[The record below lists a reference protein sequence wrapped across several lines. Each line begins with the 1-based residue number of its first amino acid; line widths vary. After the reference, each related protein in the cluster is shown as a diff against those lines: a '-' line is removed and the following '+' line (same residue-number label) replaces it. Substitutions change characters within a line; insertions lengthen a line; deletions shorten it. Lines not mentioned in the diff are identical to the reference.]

1 MWLDPN
7 ADGCVYDT
15 VDCYHT
21 CEGCHWAYRHLGGV
35 WEDPDADEDEDVL
48 EEDL

>member
-15 VDCYHT
+15 VDCYHN
-21 CEGCHWAYRHLGGV
+21 CEGCEWSYPEFGGT
-35 WEDPDADEDEDVL
+35 WTDPEDDTEDDTDEDE
-48 EEDL
+48 